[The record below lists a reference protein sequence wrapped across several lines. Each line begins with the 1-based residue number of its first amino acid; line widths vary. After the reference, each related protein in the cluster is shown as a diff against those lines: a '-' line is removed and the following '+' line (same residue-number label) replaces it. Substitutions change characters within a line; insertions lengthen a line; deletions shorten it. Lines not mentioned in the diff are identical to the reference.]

1 MAKLNIIY
9 WSGTGNTEKMG
20 ELIKEGALGSGADVE
35 LIDVTTA
42 DSGALDTEI
51 LALGSPSMGAE
62 EIESEMEDF
71 ISSNSDKLSGKR
83 VGLFGS
89 YDWGDGEWM
98 REWKDTISSYGAEV
112 VGDGCIVQ
120 LTPEGESAE
129 QCKLYGKSLVEGR

>member
-20 ELIKEGALGSGADVE
+20 EYIKEGAVSAGAEVE
-35 LIDVTTA
+35 LIDVSRA
-42 DSGALDTEI
+42 GVEALEAEM

-62 EIESEMEDF
+62 QVEAEMEDF
-71 ISSNSDKLSGKR
+71 ISLNSDKLSGKR

-98 REWKDTISSYGAEV
+98 REWKDSISSYGAEV
-112 VGDGCIVQ
+112 VGEGCIVQ
-120 LTPEGESAE
+120 LTPDDEGAE
-129 QCKLYGKSLVEGR
+129 QCKRYGKSIVEGR